1 MPIKLTYNLIKRMV
15 RMIRLKELR
24 ANIKAT
30 KGKKVSQQD
39 LAKAL
44 NVSRSTVSMWETG
57 ASDPDT
63 DSLQKI
69 ASYFSVSVDYLLGY
83 NIMEE
88 NKKLSTV
95 TEDVGFDIVDTEY
108 KFILKVR
115 QLDERDRGYVEG
127 QVATLLLAEKY
138 RK

>member
-108 KFILKVR
+108 KFILQVR

>member
-15 RMIRLKELR
+15 CMIRLKELR

-83 NIMEE
+83 NILEE

-108 KFILKVR
+108 KFILQVR

>member
-1 MPIKLTYNLIKRMV
+1 
-15 RMIRLKELR
+15 MIRLKELR

-83 NIMEE
+83 NILEE

-95 TEDVGFDIVDTEY
+95 TENVGFDIVDTEY
-108 KFILKVR
+108 KFILQVR